1 MKSILP
7 DLDRWYTDGEAIALA
22 TVVQTWGSSPRQVG
36 SKMAL
41 TASGHICGS
50 VSGGCVEGAVY
61 ETGLAVIKTGQPQLL
76 HFGVA
81 NETAWEVGLAC
92 GGSIDVFVQ
101 RLDREWY
108 AALRPIITSE
118 RSGVG
123 VTVIRGP
130 RDLPG
135 RQLIVKDDDQTLG
148 SIAPEVDHAA
158 ITAAQDARHS
168 GQSQRFKLSTA
179 EPLEVFLDVI
189 TPSPEVIT
197 VGGVHIA
204 IALTQL
210 AKVMGYRT
218 TVIDPRGVFGTDAR
232 FPHVDRLI
240 HAWPDEALRQVNLSR
255 LSAVVMLT
263 HDPKLDDPA
272 LKIALPSEAF
282 YIGAL
287 GSRATQEQ
295 RRQRMLAAGISERD
309 LAKLHGPIGIDLGG
323 QTPEDIAL
331 AVMAEIVAA
340 RNRRSPD
347 ILTQ

>member
-108 AALRPIITSE
+108 ATLRPIITSE
-118 RSGVG
+118 RSSVG

-130 RDLPG
+130 LDLPG

-158 ITAAQDARHS
+158 ITAAQ
-168 GQSQRFKLSTA
+168 
-179 EPLEVFLDVI
+179 
-189 TPSPEVIT
+189 
-197 VGGVHIA
+197 
-204 IALTQL
+204 
-210 AKVMGYRT
+210 
-218 TVIDPRGVFGTDAR
+218 
-232 FPHVDRLI
+232 
-240 HAWPDEALRQVNLSR
+240 EA
-255 LSAVVMLT
+255 
-263 HDPKLDDPA
+263 
-272 LKIALPSEAF
+272 
-282 YIGAL
+282 
-287 GSRATQEQ
+287 
-295 RRQRMLAAGISERD
+295 
-309 LAKLHGPIGIDLGG
+309 
-323 QTPEDIAL
+323 
-331 AVMAEIVAA
+331 
-340 RNRRSPD
+340 
-347 ILTQ
+347 